1 MIPLGTLRSSIVG
14 CLTGLNH
21 APPHAPREAPPSP
34 CEEFISRSEM
44 STFGTV
50 TLPDYQGAGIGN
62 ALSNFVASLWKGL
75 GYRALRA
82 TTHPAMIASRQR
94 SGLWRMTRRPSL
106 ALRPR
111 RRPPGPRHHALD
123 RRLRV
128 HRPAAAGVRS
138 AGAFYDVRSVAKQ
151 SSALDRSLVA
161 LSQGSPKGLRPT
173 RQPDTFSPFARS
185 IGARMRHPL
194 WGRAAFVPGMPPGAR
209 GSNKELQPQ
218 AS

>member
-1 MIPLGTLRSSIVG
+1 MRTP
-14 CLTGLNH
+14 TGVSRG
-21 APPHAPREAPPSP
+21 AFFGPTWDQGKKSP
-34 CEEFISRSEM
+34 TTTGVRVILPGGEFISRSEM
-44 STFGTV
+44 STFV

-62 ALSNFVASLWKGL
+62 ALSNFVAPYWKGL

-161 LSQGSPKGLRPT
+161 LSQGSPKRLSPT